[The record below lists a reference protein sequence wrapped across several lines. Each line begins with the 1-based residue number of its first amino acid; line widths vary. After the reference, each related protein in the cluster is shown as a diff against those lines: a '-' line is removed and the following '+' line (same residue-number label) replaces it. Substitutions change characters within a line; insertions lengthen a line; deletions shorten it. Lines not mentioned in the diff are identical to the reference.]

1 MTGQI
6 INARLSFGLYEIDVQ
21 TGELWKAG
29 FRIKLQGQPFKVL
42 ATLLEKP
49 GQVVTRDELQARLWG
64 KDTVVDFDHS
74 LGTAINK
81 IREALGDSA
90 ENPRFIE
97 TLARRGYR
105 FIAPVGIIEPLP
117 EAPAELPSTAT
128 PPPASPSR
136 PHVSIPS
143 PTRVPEPSLLS
154 RRRPT
159 SHRSPPRTLARISR
173 LLLWSCIVVALFAAG
188 AIGYYLASLRTVTT
202 PPHIVQITH
211 NGHLAPSV
219 DNMENLAAAAT
230 DGVNLYASTIDGGH
244 SILSTI
250 SISGGLVEPINIP
263 SEVASPA
270 LGDISPDGSRL
281 LLRDHLSPESEQ
293 PLWVVPTTGGSALRV
308 GDVLA
313 HDATWMP
320 NNGGILYANGNN
332 LYLSTI
338 TSSTPQLYA
347 TLPGRAFWLR
357 WEPNGKLLRFTILD
371 PISHTLSLWQIT
383 PSDRTPHRILADFN
397 QPAGECCGVWTANGR
412 AFVFQ
417 SSKGGNNDLWEL
429 SGLSTSNP
437 TRLTDGPLEFESP
450 VAARTGNR
458 IFFMGADSRSELESV
473 SSTGQLVPVKG
484 FLSNAVRVDYTRDGK
499 WVVWTDTD
507 GQLWRARSD
516 GTEKLQVTPDTLTPF
531 LARWSPD
538 GSRIAVMAREAGKAW
553 QIYITSANGGDFT
566 PLLHQTRNAADPS
579 WSPDGKSIAFGG
591 TNDAMGKDNATRTL
605 EYRRRRH
612 RRRPGN
618 PRLQRPLQPP
628 LVPRRPLHRRSHPRP
643 APGPPLHRRHP
654 HLDHP
659 RRALRRRPRLVPRQ
673 PLSLPPR
680 LPRSR
685 PAHRP
690 RLHPRRPRRRG
701 RPPRRLP
708 RARRS
713 RLRLRRPQP
722 GQPPPH
728 PRPHLHRKLLFPRSQ
743 VASVSPPADLSHSPV
758 NSLIQRWTYLL
769 KHK

>member
-1 MTGQI
+1 MTGQV
-6 INARLSFGLYEIDVQ
+6 INARLSFGLYEIDVH

-42 ATLLEKP
+42 TILLEKP
-49 GQVVTRDELQARLWG
+49 GQVVTREELQTRLWG

-105 FIAPVGIIEPLP
+105 FIAPVGVIEPAAVEP
-117 EAPAELPSTAT
+117 APPDLAANSLTAT
-128 PPPASPSR
+128 RITVTPLPPSSANSAPIAASTLASSPTT
-136 PHVSIPS
+136 VSIAPS
-143 PTRVPEPSLLS
+143 ARLS
-154 RRRPT
+154 R
-159 SHRSPPRTLARISR
+159 SSR
-173 LLLWSCIVVALFAAG
+173 LLRWSLLAFTLCAAG
-188 AIGYYLASLRTVTT
+188 ALGYYIASSRTVTD

-219 DNMENLAAAAT
+219 DSMEDLAAAST
-230 DGVNLYASTIDGGH
+230 DGVHLYAATIDGGH
-244 SILSTI
+244 SVLSAI
-250 SISGGLVEPINIP
+250 SISGGLVEPLNIP

-320 NNGGILYANGNN
+320 NNGGILYANGTN

-338 TSSTPQLYA
+338 TSSTPKLYA
-347 TLPGRAFWLR
+347 SLPGRAFWLR

-371 PISHTLSLWQIT
+371 PISHTLSIWQIT
-383 PSDRTPHRILADFN
+383 PADRTPHRILTDFN
-397 QPAGECCGVWTANGR
+397 QPAAECCGVWTANGR

-417 SSKGGNNDLWEL
+417 SFKGGNNDLWQL

-450 VAARTGNR
+450 VAARSGNR
-458 IFFMGADSRSELESV
+458 IFFMGADSRYELDSV
-473 SSTGQLVPVKG
+473 SPTGQLVPVSG

-507 GQLWRARSD
+507 THLWRARSD

-579 WSPDGKSIAFGG
+579 WSPDGKTILFGG
-591 TNDAMGKDNATRTL
+591 TNDAMGKDNANRTL
-605 EYRRRRH
+605 DTVDVSTGALQEI
-612 RRRPGN
+612 PNSSGLFS
-618 PRLQRPLQPP
+618 PRWSPDGRYIAALTLDQRQVRLYTVATHTWTTLAVPSGADPVWSPDSHYLFLHASLDPAQPIDRVSIPDGHVDEIVRLADSREHDAVDYVFGGLSQDNRPLI
-628 LVPRRPLHRRSHPRP
+628 
-643 APGPPLHRRHP
+643 
-654 HLDHP
+654 
-659 RRALRRRPRLVPRQ
+659 
-673 PLSLPPR
+673 
-680 LPRSR
+680 
-685 PAHRP
+685 
-690 RLHPRRPRRRG
+690 
-701 RPPRRLP
+701 
-708 RARRS
+708 RARIFTGNFYS
-713 RLRLRRPQP
+713 L
-722 GQPPPH
+722 
-728 PRPHLHRKLLFPRSQ
+728 
-743 VASVSPPADLSHSPV
+743 DL
-758 NSLIQRWTYLL
+758 
-769 KHK
+769 K